1 MKEKYLWNKKRN
13 TAGRIGNPVIERE
26 LWNKKRNPGIR
37 RDQNTGIN
45 CGYSHLK

>member
-1 MKEKYLWNKKRN
+1 MKGDCGIKKEHCRTDRKPCN
-13 TAGRIGNPVIERE
+13 RKGTLEY
-26 LWNKKRNPGIR
+26 KRNPGIR